1 MGVEERQQAQDKMH
15 AGNTHFFNAPSVK
28 DNSGLMGFYLIE
40 INIKLKGSSVELP
53 EELILQTDFD
63 VTIAALFCYHA
74 PQKYILFCGN

>member
-15 AGNTHFFNAPSVK
+15 AGNNHFFNAPSVK

-53 EELILQTDFD
+53 EELILQT
-63 VTIAALFCYHA
+63 VLFCYHA